1 MNANQKEALLMKV
14 REIMTTEV
22 ETCGPETTIQEVA
35 SKMMELDVGSIP
47 VTEDG
52 NLRGIITDRD
62 LVIRGIASQFSLETP
77 VNRILSSDNVTGTP
91 DMDVEEAAN
100 LMAQEQIRR
109 LPIIEDNKVAG
120 IVSLGDVAVD
130 EEDPEDSE
138 VALEEISKPAEPDK

>member
-1 MNANQKEALLMKV
+1 MKV
-14 REIMTTEV
+14 SEIMTTEV

-47 VTEDG
+47 VTEGG

-62 LVIRGIASQFSLETP
+62 LVIRGIAAQFSLDTP
-77 VNRILSSDNVTGTP
+77 VNRIISSDNITGTP

-100 LMAQEQIRR
+100 LMAQQQIRR
-109 LPIIEDNKVAG
+109 LPIIEDNKVVG

-138 VALEEISKPAEPDK
+138 IALEEISKPAEPDK

>member
-1 MNANQKEALLMKV
+1 MKV
-14 REIMTTEV
+14 KDIMTTEI
-22 ETCGPETTIQEVA
+22 ETCGPETTVQQVA

-77 VNRILSSDNVTGTP
+77 INRILSSSYVTGTP

-100 LMAQEQIRR
+100 IMAQEQVRR
-109 LPIIEDNKVAG
+109 LPIIEDNKVVG
-120 IVSLGDVAVD
+120 IVALGDVAVD

-138 VALEEISKPAEPDK
+138 EALEEISKPAEPDK

>member
-1 MNANQKEALLMKV
+1 MKV
-14 REIMTTEV
+14 NEIMTTEV

-62 LVIRGIASQFSLETP
+62 LVIRGIAAQFSLDTP

-100 LMAQEQIRR
+100 IMAQQQIRR
-109 LPIIEDNKVAG
+109 LPIIEDNRVVG

>member
-1 MNANQKEALLMKV
+1 MKV

-109 LPIIEDNKVAG
+109 LPIIEDNRVAG

>member
-1 MNANQKEALLMKV
+1 MKV
-14 REIMTTEV
+14 KEIMTTEV
-22 ETCGPETTIQEVA
+22 ETCGPETTVQQVA

-77 VNRILSSDNVTGTP
+77 INRILSSSYVTGTP

-100 LMAQEQIRR
+100 IMAQEQVRR
-109 LPIIEDNKVAG
+109 LPIIEDNKVVG
-120 IVSLGDVAVD
+120 IVALGDVAVD
-130 EEDPEDSE
+130 EEDSEDSE
-138 VALEEISKPAEPDK
+138 EALEEISRPAEPDK

>member
-1 MNANQKEALLMKV
+1 MKV

-109 LPIIEDNKVAG
+109 LPIIEDNRVVG

>member
-1 MNANQKEALLMKV
+1 MKV

-109 LPIIEDNKVAG
+109 LPIIEDNRVAG
-120 IVSLGDVAVD
+120 IISLGDVAVD

>member
-1 MNANQKEALLMKV
+1 MKV

>member
-1 MNANQKEALLMKV
+1 MQVK
-14 REIMTTEV
+14 EIMTTEI
-22 ETCGPETTIQEVA
+22 ETCGPETTVQQVA

-77 VNRILSSDNVTGTP
+77 INRILSSSFVTGTP

-100 LMAQEQIRR
+100 IMAQEQVRR
-109 LPIIEDNKVAG
+109 LPIIEDNKVVG
-120 IVSLGDVAVD
+120 IVALGDVAVD

-138 VALEEISKPAEPDK
+138 EALEEISKPAEPDK

>member
-1 MNANQKEALLMKV
+1 MKV

-77 VNRILSSDNVTGTP
+77 VNRILSSDNVTGTL

-109 LPIIEDNKVAG
+109 LPIIEDNRVAG

>member
-1 MNANQKEALLMKV
+1 MKV
-14 REIMTTEV
+14 KDIMTTEI
-22 ETCGPETTIQEVA
+22 ETCGPETTVQQVA

-77 VNRILSSDNVTGTP
+77 INRILSSSYVTGTP

-100 LMAQEQIRR
+100 IMAQEQVRR
-109 LPIIEDNKVAG
+109 LPIIEDNKVVG
-120 IVSLGDVAVD
+120 IVTLGDVAVD

-138 VALEEISKPAEPDK
+138 EALEEISKPAEPDK

>member
-1 MNANQKEALLMKV
+1 MKV
-14 REIMTTEV
+14 SEIMTTEV

-47 VTEDG
+47 VTEGG

-62 LVIRGIASQFSLETP
+62 LVIRGIAAQFSLDTP
-77 VNRILSSDNVTGTP
+77 VNRIISSDNITGTP

-100 LMAQEQIRR
+100 LMAQQRIRR
-109 LPIIEDNKVAG
+109 LPIIEDNKVVG

-138 VALEEISKPAEPDK
+138 IALEEISKPAEPDK